1 MAIFV
6 LTALAWIGRADLQI
20 GAITLPGW
28 TTLFG
33 LTGIHDGTVAM
44 AAAILLFAIPVDFKK
59 VDFLLDWAWAK
70 KLPWQVLLLFGGGFA
85 LAESFRRTGLAA
97 WLVTGLESF
106 QGIPVIFL
114 VLTTCLAVTFL
125 TEVTSNTAT
134 ASLLIPVLAAAST
147 ALKIHPYLLMIPA
160 TISASFAFM
169 MPVATPP
176 NAIVFGS
183 GYLTIPQMARAGFV
197 LNVVGAF
204 WITFITYILV
214 IPLFG
219 LLDASP

>member
-1 MAIFV
+1 MV
-6 LTALAWIGRADLQI
+6 
-20 GAITLPGW
+20 
-28 TTLFG
+28 
-33 LTGIHDGTVAM
+33 
-44 AAAILLFAIPVDFKK
+44 
-59 VDFLLDWAWAK
+59 
-70 KLPWQVLLLFGGGFA
+70 
-85 LAESFRRTGLAA
+85 
-97 WLVTGLESF
+97 
-106 QGIPVIFL
+106 
-114 VLTTCLAVTFL
+114 
-125 TEVTSNTAT
+125 
-134 ASLLIPVLAAAST
+134 
-147 ALKIHPYLLMIPA
+147 PA